1 MHVAPNLK
9 NERKVIGYPFDVL
22 IPAVTRLAPAPTN
35 VPFPPKQAP
44 KASVQ
49 ARSQM
54 SKSRDDTPTQ
64 SKRKVS
70 FAARI

>member
-35 VPFPPKQAP
+35 VPFPPKQA
-44 KASVQ
+44 
-49 ARSQM
+49 RSQM

-64 SKRKVS
+64 PKRKVS